1 MKSTLNAITLCI
13 LSVPSTFVLANG
25 EMEVI
30 TVSTQ
35 IQQFEISTEQ
45 ATASVSLPDVSDWL
59 LSVPGANANKNGQI
73 SGIAQYRGYYGD
85 QVAVAIDGVK
95 QIGAGPN
102 AMDAP
107 LSYASPLLIESV
119 DVYRGIAPV
128 SSALD
133 SIGGVVKVHQK
144 RAADIASHERNLAVT
159 GTYLNNFDGYNLSA
173 VAGAGFD
180 SFAVNSYVALQN
192 ADDYQDGV
200 SREVHSSQV
209 ERLQYGIDAAY
220 RNHASSIGLI
230 WQRTDTKPTGTVAL
244 PMDIDYVESDRVKLD
259 YQTNINDIS
268 VDSYVAY
275 HQAEHGMDNFS
286 QRLNNNGQKHRYNT
300 TDVENLSYFAAAKF
314 DQWQFGLEG
323 YVSEHGSLITNPNNA
338 MFFVENFNHVEDNRH
353 SLFAEWQAK
362 ANKLRHLV
370 GARIKYNQA
379 DAGIVSSSMAMM
391 NPHIKALQE
400 QFNNAD
406 RSVSDTTV
414 DISYSGKLQHTD
426 YFASELSFGFK
437 QRAASYQQRYLW
449 LPMQATGGLADGKTY
464 IGNINL
470 NPETA
475 YQVNLAWQY
484 QKNGLSISPQIF
496 YHQIDDYIQ
505 GTPSQ
510 NMAANMVGNM
520 MAGEAP
526 LQFNNIDAYLYGGDI
541 NMAWR
546 LNNAWQ
552 FTSVVSYVKGK
563 RDDINDDLYRIAP
576 LNARITAYYREGNW
590 QSQLTISAYAK
601 QTHVSELNNEKE
613 SAGYGTLDWQLD
625 YDVNTQLRLNFGI
638 SNLLD
643 KAYSPHLNGV
653 NRAMGSSIKVGEAV
667 PEVGRNVFVGF
678 NYSL

>member
-13 LSVPSTFVLANG
+13 LSLPSTFVLANG

-45 ATASVSLPDVSDWL
+45 AAASVSLPDVSDWL

-144 RAADIASHERNLAVT
+144 RAANIASHERNLAVT
-159 GTYLNNFDGYNLSA
+159 GTYLNNYDGYNVSA

-180 SFAVNSYVALQN
+180 SFAVSSYVALQN
-192 ADDYQDGV
+192 ADDYQDGDG
-200 SREVHSSQV
+200 REVHSSQI
-209 ERLQYGIDAAY
+209 ERLQYGVDAAY
-220 RNHASSIGLI
+220 RNNASSIGLI

-259 YQTNINDIS
+259 YQTQFNDIELET
-268 VDSYVAY
+268 YIAY

-300 TDVENLSYFAAAKF
+300 TDVENLSYFADAKF
-314 DQWQFGLEG
+314 DHWQFGLEG
-323 YVSEHGSLITNPNNA
+323 YVSEHGSRITNPNNA

-400 QFNNAD
+400 QFNNAE

-426 YFASELSFGFK
+426 HYATELSFGFK

-484 QKNGLSISPQIF
+484 QENGLSISPQIF

-510 NMAANMVGNM
+510 NMAANMVGTM

-526 LQFNNIDAYLYGGDI
+526 LQFNNIDAYLYGGDV

-552 FTSVVSYVKGK
+552 FTSVISYVKGK

-576 LNARITAYYREGNW
+576 LNARITAFYRQGDW
-590 QSQLTISAYAK
+590 QSQLTMSAYAK
-601 QTHVSELNNEKE
+601 QTNVSELNNEKE
-613 SAGYGTLDWQLD
+613 SAGYATLDWQLD
-625 YDVNTQLRLNFGI
+625 YDVNSQLRLNVGI

-653 NRAMGSSIKVGEAV
+653 NRAMGSSINVGEAV

>member
-1 MKSTLNAITLCI
+1 MKSSLNAITLCI
-13 LSVPSTFVLANG
+13 LSLPSTFVLANG

-85 QVAVAIDGVK
+85 QVAVVIDGVK

-102 AMDAP
+102 SMDAP

-128 SSALD
+128 SSGLD

-144 RAADIASHERNLAVT
+144 RAADFARHERNLAVT
-159 GTYLNNFDGYNLSA
+159 GTYLNNFDGYNISA
-173 VAGAGFD
+173 VAGAGFE
-180 SFAVNSYVALQN
+180 SFALNSYVALQN
-192 ADDYQDGV
+192 ADDYLDGDG
-200 SREVHSSQV
+200 REVHSSQV
-209 ERLQYGIDAAY
+209 ERLQYGIDTAY
-220 RNHASSIGLI
+220 RNNASSIGLI

-259 YQTNINDIS
+259 YQTNINDIT
-268 VDSYVAY
+268 VDAYIAY

-314 DQWQFGLEG
+314 DHWQFGLEG
-323 YVSEHGSLITNPNNA
+323 YISEHGSRITNPNNA
-338 MFFVENFNHVEDNRH
+338 MFFVENFNQVEDNRH

-391 NPHIKALQE
+391 NPHVKALQE

-406 RSVSDTTV
+406 RNVSDTTV
-414 DISYSGKLQHTD
+414 DISYSGKLQHTNH
-426 YFASELSFGFK
+426 YATELSFGFK

-449 LPMQATGGLADGKTY
+449 LPMQATGGL
-464 IGNINL
+464 
-470 NPETA
+470 
-475 YQVNLAWQY
+475 
-484 QKNGLSISPQIF
+484 
-496 YHQIDDYIQ
+496 
-505 GTPSQ
+505 
-510 NMAANMVGNM
+510 
-520 MAGEAP
+520 
-526 LQFNNIDAYLYGGDI
+526 GD
-541 NMAWR
+541 
-546 LNNAWQ
+546 
-552 FTSVVSYVKGK
+552 
-563 RDDINDDLYRIAP
+563 
-576 LNARITAYYREGNW
+576 
-590 QSQLTISAYAK
+590 
-601 QTHVSELNNEKE
+601 
-613 SAGYGTLDWQLD
+613 
-625 YDVNTQLRLNFGI
+625 
-638 SNLLD
+638 
-643 KAYSPHLNGV
+643 
-653 NRAMGSSIKVGEAV
+653 
-667 PEVGRNVFVGF
+667 
-678 NYSL
+678 

>member
-13 LSVPSTFVLANG
+13 LSLPSSFALANG

-30 TVSTQ
+30 TVRAQSNQFDISTQ
-35 IQQFEISTEQ
+35 Q

-133 SIGGVVKVHQK
+133 SMGGVVKVNQK
-144 RAADIASHERNLAVT
+144 RAADIENNERNLALN
-159 GTYLNNFDGYNLSA
+159 GAYLNNFDGYNVSA
-173 VAGAGFD
+173 VAGAGFE
-180 SFAVNSYVALQN
+180 SFAVNSYVAMQN
-192 ADDYQDGV
+192 ADDYQDGEG
-200 SREVHSSQV
+200 REVKSSQI
-209 ERLQYGIDAAY
+209 ERMQYGVDAAY
-220 RNHASSIGLI
+220 RNAQSSLGLI

-268 VDSYVAY
+268 VDAYVAY

-286 QRLNNNGQKHRYNT
+286 QRLNKNGQKHRYNT

-314 DQWQFGLEG
+314 DHWQFGLEG
-323 YVSEHGSLITNPNNA
+323 YVSEHGSRITNPNNA
-338 MFFVENFNHVEDNRH
+338 MFYVENFNHVEDNRH

-370 GARIKYNQA
+370 GARIKYNDA

-391 NPHIKALQE
+391 NPNIKALQE

-414 DISYSGKLQHTD
+414 DISYSGKLQHAEH
-426 YFASELSFGFK
+426 YASKLSFGFK

-475 YQVNLAWQY
+475 YQVNLSWQY
-484 QKNGLSISPQIF
+484 QVDSFSISPQIF

-510 NMAANMVGNM
+510 NMPANMVGNM
-520 MAGEAP
+520 MAGQTP
-526 LQFNNIDAYLYGGDI
+526 LQFNNIDAYLYGGDV

-546 LNNAWQ
+546 LNNAWH

-563 RDDINDDLYRIAP
+563 RDDLKDDLYRIAP
-576 LNARITAYYREGNW
+576 LNGRITAFYRQGDW
-590 QSQLTISAYAK
+590 QSQLTVSAYAK
-601 QTHVSELNNEKE
+601 QTNVSELNNEKE
-613 SAGYGTLDWQLD
+613 SAGYATLDWQLD
-625 YDVNTQLRLNFGI
+625 YDVNSQLRLNVGI

-643 KAYSPHLNGV
+643 KAYSPHLNGK
-653 NRAMGSSIKVGEAV
+653 NRAMGSDINVGEGV
-667 PEVGRNVFVGF
+667 PEVGRNAFVGF